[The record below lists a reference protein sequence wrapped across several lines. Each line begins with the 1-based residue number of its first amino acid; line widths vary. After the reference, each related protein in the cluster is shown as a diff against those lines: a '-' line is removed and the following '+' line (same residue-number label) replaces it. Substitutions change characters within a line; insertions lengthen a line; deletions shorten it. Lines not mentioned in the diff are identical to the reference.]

1 MATTTTAPSAI
12 KKLTPKPRHVLPTNR
27 IAFPKQLEVLRAYAA
42 ASGSGR
48 AVTNDEVAKIA
59 QLTASTVSL
68 GNPFFSSIGLL
79 KKQDPGYVA
88 SKEVLDFARQYGW
101 DKTTASHKLA
111 PLIVGT
117 WFASAILPTLQIR
130 AMDEQDALTSIADR
144 ASASTGHTANIRLLL
159 QYLESSGVV
168 AREGKQL
175 VVGPMATAPPTTD
188 VRTEESTEQN
198 GGGTPPSREQKSR
211 SALPTTALGP
221 TEGATRLDFSV
232 QVRMS
237 EMAGWSPERIAAF
250 FAGVAKVLAARND
263 KVEEGTD

>member
-1 MATTTTAPSAI
+1 MAETTTAPAPM
-12 KKLTPKPRHVLPTNR
+12 KKLTSKPRHVLPTDR

-42 ASGSGR
+42 ASEVGK

-79 KKQDPGYVA
+79 KKQDPGHVA

-111 PLIVGT
+111 PLIVGS
-117 WFASAILPTLQIR
+117 WFATAILPTLQIR
-130 AMDEQDALTSIADR
+130 QMDEQDALTAIADR
-144 ASASTGHTANIRLLL
+144 ASASTGHAANVRLLL

-175 VVGPMATAPPTTD
+175 VVGPMATASPTTD
-188 VRTEESTEQN
+188 VRAEESTEQN
-198 GGGTPPSREQKSR
+198 GGGNPPSREQRSR
-211 SALPTTALGP
+211 GGLPLAAHGP

-237 EMAGWSPERIAAF
+237 EMAGWSPERITAF
-250 FAGVAKVLAARND
+250 FAGVAQVLAARNA
-263 KVEEGTD
+263 KGEEGTD